1 VPVRRSPTSCLPGSA
16 AGDDWHP
23 DRASAFMAMYRAAGG
38 PCSVDEFAL
47 LVPFVR
53 WRLREEVR
61 YNLAAA
67 AAGAPWDAEYVEK
80 EVRAFQRLRGQSLV
94 V

>member
-1 VPVRRSPTSCLPGSA
+1 
-16 AGDDWHP
+16 
-23 DRASAFMAMYRAAGG
+23 M
-38 PCSVDEFAL
+38 DEFAL